1 MYAQAAD
8 PGGRLAS
15 SEGKPRMREASRPQA
30 RAEQRAL
37 AVAVVW
43 MLAVQLGCVFLWDAG
58 WFARQAAL
66 IHWLIVGV
74 LPPALALWGMRQPD
88 PEVVRRPQ

>member
-1 MYAQAAD
+1 
-8 PGGRLAS
+8 
-15 SEGKPRMREASRPQA
+15 MREASRPQA

-58 WFARQAAL
+58 WIARQAAL
-66 IHWLIVGV
+66 IHWLIIGV
-74 LPPALALWGMRQPD
+74 LPPALALWGMRRPD
-88 PEVVRRPQ
+88 PEIVRRPH

>member
-1 MYAQAAD
+1 
-8 PGGRLAS
+8 
-15 SEGKPRMREASRPQA
+15 MREASRQQA

-43 MLAVQLGCVFLWDAG
+43 MLLVQLGCVLLWDAG
-58 WFARQAAL
+58 WLGRQAAL

-74 LPPALALWGMRQPD
+74 LPPALALWGMRRPD
-88 PEVVRRPQ
+88 AEIARRPQ

>member
-1 MYAQAAD
+1 
-8 PGGRLAS
+8 
-15 SEGKPRMREASRPQA
+15 MREASRPQA

-43 MLAVQLGCVFLWDAG
+43 MLVVQLGCVFLWDAG
-58 WFARQAAL
+58 WLVRQAAL
-66 IHWLIVGV
+66 IHWLVVGV

-88 PEVVRRPQ
+88 AEVVRRPH